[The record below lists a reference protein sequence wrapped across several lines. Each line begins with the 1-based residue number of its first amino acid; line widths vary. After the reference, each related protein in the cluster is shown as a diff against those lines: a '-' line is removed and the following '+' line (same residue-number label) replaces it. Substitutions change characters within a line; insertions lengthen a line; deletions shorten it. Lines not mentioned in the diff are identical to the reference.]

1 MLSRR
6 TSIALAFACLAT
18 LSLTVTAKVQRTQQ
32 ASAAAPVAS
41 APMAVIDLPRV
52 VVTGRVTATTTP

>member
-32 ASAAAPVAS
+32 TNAAPVPA
-41 APMAVIDLPRV
+41 AAMTVIDLPRV
-52 VVTGRVTATTTP
+52 VVSGRVTRDPAP